1 LGLLVSALFIGLFL
15 WGIDL
20 RKAWDALLDAN
31 YGIAL
36 LSLPVYLVAVW
47 FRTIRWQVLLR
58 PLGEFRGVRLFPLVI
73 IGFMTNNLIPAR
85 IGELVRAYLLG
96 EREGTSKAA
105 ALGTIAVDRLFDG
118 LTLVLMLAIVGAVAG
133 VNDVLR
139 ATAIVSAAVFGAA
152 LVVMLAVASSET
164 RARTLVGLVLRRL
177 PERLRAPADALVERF
192 LVGLRS
198 LRSPSDMALVAL
210 WSTVS
215 WLLEATMY
223 YMIGLAFHLGLGFH
237 IYLLITAAANL
248 AISIIPTSGG
258 VGPFEVVTKETVVF
272 FGARESSAVA
282 YAAALHALLLFPVI
296 LLGLYFLWAINISLS
311 DLLRRPAREPAAEAP
326 DAGAVPTGKG
336 DPG

>member
-1 LGLLVSALFIGLFL
+1 MSTLFIGLFL

-20 RKAWDALLDAN
+20 QKAWDALLDAN
-31 YGIAL
+31 YAIAL
-36 LSLPVYLVAVW
+36 LSLPVYMVAVW

-58 PLGEFRGVRLFPLVI
+58 PLGDFRGVRLFPLVI
-73 IGFMTNNLIPAR
+73 IGFMVNNLIPAR
-85 IGELVRAYLLG
+85 LGEVVRAYLLG
-96 EREGTSKAA
+96 EREGVSKAA

-139 ATAIVSAAVFGAA
+139 ATAIVSAALFGAA
-152 LVVMLAVASSET
+152 LVVMLVIASSEA
-164 RARTLVGLVLRRL
+164 RAHALVGFVLRRL

-198 LRSPSDMALVAL
+198 LRSPYDMALVAL
-210 WSTVS
+210 LSTIS
-215 WLLEATMY
+215 WVLEATMY
-223 YMIGLAFHLGLGFH
+223 YMIGVAFDLGLGFH
-237 IYLLITAAANL
+237 VYLLVTAAANL

-272 FGARESSAVA
+272 FGAGESAGVA

-296 LLGLYFLWAINISLS
+296 ALGLYFLWAINISLG
-311 DLLRRPAREPAAEAP
+311 DLLRRPAPEEVTKT
-326 DAGAVPTGKG
+326 AGASSVPADKG
-336 DPG
+336 GPG